1 MIYVPPTLLQN
12 VERMALWAYR
22 RDLVGWACMA
32 CLAALFFPSG
42 EQHSRLIFLLFVL
55 PLAGL
60 ALFSP
65 GRRVLTNSSVLW
77 ACGVY
82 LLAMGFASLI
92 EPDALPRDVWRQFR
106 LSVLIFVFVLL
117 IGSLVAGYPRFTK
130 RFFFIVGIAVA
141 ASAAINI
148 FLYFQYIAPVHF
160 RSILD
165 YRLKSSIG
173 MPAYANA
180 TNLSATYAVF
190 FMGMIA
196 TVVHG
201 RLAPVPRALL
211 ALCAGIML
219 FAILLTQARSA
230 LLAVL
235 VGLAVLLLQ
244 ASPQIRRFG
253 TWAAVV
259 AVGLVAATPM
269 AWEALLGRGS
279 SHRFEVWTKFLA
291 LITERPLTGYGSFSP
306 IGITTDGG
314 AFLDQSHNL
323 VLSAWFRGGIVS
335 ACAMGFVLC
344 GGILWARR
352 YSLWSGD
359 VVPLCVIVTIAMA
372 GMFDYQLLVTYPTW
386 PWVTFWLPFGLCV
399 GAEMATRKAQ
409 QGASDASASPGSHA

>member
-1 MIYVPPTLLQN
+1 
-12 VERMALWAYR
+12 
-22 RDLVGWACMA
+22 MA
-32 CLAALFFPSG
+32 CLAVLFFPSG

-130 RFFFIVGIAVA
+130 RFFFFVGIAVA

-201 RLAPVPRALL
+201 RLAPVPRAIYWR
-211 ALCAGIML
+211 CAPGSCL

-235 VGLAVLLLQ
+235 VGLAVLALPGLTPNP
-244 ASPQIRRFG
+244 AVRHLGRSRGRR
-253 TWAAVV
+253 V
-259 AVGLVAATPM
+259 LVAATPM

-279 SHRFEVWTKFLA
+279 SHRFEVWTKFLGLDHGA
-291 LITERPLTGYGSFSP
+291 PA
-306 IGITTDGG
+306 DG
-314 AFLDQSHNL
+314 LW
-323 VLSAWFRGGIVS
+323 VL
-335 ACAMGFVLC
+335 
-344 GGILWARR
+344 
-352 YSLWSGD
+352 
-359 VVPLCVIVTIAMA
+359 
-372 GMFDYQLLVTYPTW
+372 
-386 PWVTFWLPFGLCV
+386 
-399 GAEMATRKAQ
+399 
-409 QGASDASASPGSHA
+409 